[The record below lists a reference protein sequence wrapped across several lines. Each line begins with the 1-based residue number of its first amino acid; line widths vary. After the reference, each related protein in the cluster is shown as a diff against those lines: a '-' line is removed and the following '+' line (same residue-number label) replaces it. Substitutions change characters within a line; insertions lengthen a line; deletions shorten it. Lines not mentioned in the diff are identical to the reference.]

1 MAYLCLYAL
10 RAARAGAGAYVIPCA
25 HFYPDFGRGE
35 LTKFVGQSESRLA
48 QGPPKTAMSTWLP
61 NTLID
66 QLLVATNEQTQA
78 ELSKRA
84 MSLCRDLHREVSN
97 GARRAQKL
105 SYRMYQQL

>member
-1 MAYLCLYAL
+1 MRFELLELAL
-10 RAARAGAGAYVIPCA
+10 ELTLSLVHKVR
-25 HFYPDFGRGE
+25 FYPDFGRGE

-48 QGPPKTAMSTWLP
+48 QGPPKTAMSRWLP

-84 MSLCRDLHREVSN
+84 MS
-97 GARRAQKL
+97 A
-105 SYRMYQQL
+105 